1 MVHLGFFDTFTNSY
15 LPYKVESVCS
25 MCPLE
30 ATFCMCVCVCGGG
43 GGGGGKFGKKNRF
56 RHRTRGDDSIVISRY
71 TTHSWP
77 GLCVFSATCIWSVLT
92 SSHRSHVFQFVF
104 YWQAVPTSRVLN
116 APSTSSRPA
125 AIPEGSDGDNDAT
138 PNPAEYSPHRSVVS
152 IPSHNSTA
160 ITVTSPRASTLTQP
174 ASPGLGGP
182 PDEGRTADSQPI
194 DFEILQAEVLPPVSQ
209 SGMAKSGQLE
219 SEIAN
224 ILGTIIW
231 I

>member
-1 MVHLGFFDTFTNSY
+1 M
-15 LPYKVESVCS
+15 
-25 MCPLE
+25 
-30 ATFCMCVCVCGGG
+30 
-43 GGGGGKFGKKNRF
+43 
-56 RHRTRGDDSIVISRY
+56 
-71 TTHSWP
+71 
-77 GLCVFSATCIWSVLT
+77 
-92 SSHRSHVFQFVF
+92 FQFVF

-125 AIPEGSDGDNDAT
+125 AIPEGLDGDNNAT
-138 PNPAEYSPHRSVVS
+138 LNPAEYSPHRSVA
-152 IPSHNSTA
+152 IPSQSSTA

-174 ASPGLGGP
+174 ASPGVGGP
-182 PDEGRTADSQPI
+182 PDEGRTADPQPI

-209 SGMAKSGQLE
+209 SGMAKSGKLE